1 MFVPEAAVTP
11 LPNGESFAVYAV
23 DGDAVR
29 VRVVQPGER
38 QNGVVRLL
46 AGLDAGTVVATSNV
60 SHLFE
65 GARIRA
71 DVSAASAEASGER
84 KPKSE

>member
-1 MFVPEAAVTP
+1 
-11 LPNGESFAVYAV
+11 
-23 DGDAVR
+23 VR
-29 VRVVQPGER
+29 VRVVQPGDR

-46 AGLDAGTVVATSNV
+46 AGLDAGTVVATSNLN
-60 SHLFE
+60 HLFE

-71 DVSAASAEASGER
+71 EMPDASAVR

>member
-1 MFVPEAAVTP
+1 VTP

-38 QNGVVRLL
+38 QDGVVRLL
-46 AGLDAGTVVATSNV
+46 AGLEPGTVVATTNLN
-60 SHLFE
+60 HLFE
-65 GARIRA
+65 GARIRSEMPGATA
-71 DVSAASAEASGER
+71 DASGAR